1 MNMERQ
7 ACMVIK
13 SDLAQ
18 LPVLLEKLSCFM
30 EDLGFS
36 PDEIGD
42 AELALDEAVTNII
55 EHGYRGKIGEITLRC
70 MGSPGS
76 ITIIVE
82 DTAPKFDPLS
92 VPPPLLGDDIEERQI
107 GGLGVMLI
115 RGVMDAC
122 RYEYRDGKNI
132 LVMEKIHEN
141 SPFSEDQT

>member
-1 MNMERQ
+1 MIVERQ
-7 ACMVIK
+7 ECSVING
-13 SDLAQ
+13 DLSM
-18 LPVLLEKLSCFM
+18 LPVLLEKLSSIM

-55 EHGYRGKIGEITLRC
+55 EHGYRGKTGKITLRC
-70 MGSPGS
+70 TGSAGR
-76 ITIIVE
+76 IMIAVE

-92 VPPPLLGDDIEERQI
+92 VPPPSLGDDLDERQI

-115 RGVMDAC
+115 RGVMDTC

-132 LVMEKIHEN
+132 LTMEKMHANN
-141 SPFSEDQT
+141 SDSGGHT